1 MAPTRDAVP
10 NKGRP
15 GIARFGKQRRPS
27 VSVPDGTS
35 IEMIDMS
42 HANISDVS
50 LVDHSSDNRS
60 DLSTSTSGSWR
71 RKTPSGKPLLFKP
84 PSLRFRGRP
93 EIERPWRRSNDQSYL
108 SGDESHDSDN
118 ESKYS
123 FDTQSTITN
132 ATSVASSDEDY
143 YPPKTDTTTT
153 ARPRPSITF
162 APLPQSIS
170 QEKQV
175 VKRASAPVAPAK
187 PAKLRGARIDIAAP
201 VKKTLHIEIKAPP
214 APAALPAPPSVPRI
228 THEELRERERV
239 EEDLL
244 KEISRM
250 RDETKSLLGRQS
262 ATDRRLEDALD
273 RLDILHSDKERAE
286 RQRNEALES
295 LKTLSAD
302 KGMIEKLHRDEQKL
316 NDRVT
321 RDLTRITSDLE
332 VQLQLLDDANNLLHE
347 HEMNLEGVRKERDEL
362 RDVAA
367 ELEAKSTELEAKT
380 GELGSKS
387 NELAARFTELESK
400 SSELEQTLASERDAK
415 NEISSKYATLESDF
429 AEQKKEREHFEARCS
444 NLEKDLGDLGAVTK
458 ETERALIERIAA
470 AELTRDA
477 LRIRVAS
484 LETDLIKRGTEL
496 GDVTS
501 ERDLLRMELDR
512 YKPQVDSLLKE
523 NGGLTEANKNL
534 QTRID
539 ELDEQKKG
547 LEASVEQLETEK
559 KGIQERF
566 DAIESEKQEIVV
578 RFTELETANTD
589 LQTRFESLEITKGE
603 LEIGKAELD
612 TRVKDLEGVQVKY
625 DKLQT
630 RIDTMKERNTTLK
643 EQVQGLLSDQDDH
656 TSQILR
662 LWDERV
668 GLQSEI
674 GSLKD
679 ENASL
684 AGENASL
691 IDENA
696 SLAGENASLID
707 ENASLKDENESVT
720 SELRRAESLMGSA
733 APSIAPSVIS
743 ESDAGSDA
751 GTVKADDDAA
761 PAPPAPEDAPPAPPV
776 EEVIIVEE
784 EVKDDAKSVAPSQVD
799 KAMPEVEAEPVPAPA
814 PEAEAEPAA
823 EKAES
828 VASSAPEPAVMEELR
843 QNIAELQTRNEQLQ
857 EETVKLGS
865 LTAERDELAAR
876 VANLEPLTAER
887 NDLAARVANLEPQR
901 DGLNARIA
909 ELEPEANQAPVLR
922 QENLSLTAQLG
933 AVNAQLDGLR
943 ATYEA
948 TVAEVVGLQQQIKS
962 LRGRVSSPSGESKKS
977 SSRTKTK
984 DNDKKKEQL
993 VVIRDPNE
1001 RGRIQVIRRSD
1012 LRAMRSSSQ
1021 SEGDKS
1027 D

>member
-1 MAPTRDAVP
+1 METQDP
-10 NKGRP
+10 
-15 GIARFGKQRRPS
+15 QRQASP
-27 VSVPDGTS
+27 VQ
-35 IEMIDMS
+35 
-42 HANISDVS
+42 A
-50 LVDHSSDNRS
+50 
-60 DLSTSTSGSWR
+60 
-71 RKTPSGKPLLFKP
+71 

-123 FDTQSTITN
+123 FDTQSTVTN

-162 APLPQSIS
+162 APLPQTIS

-316 NDRVT
+316 NDRIT

-380 GELGSKS
+380 SELGSKS

-415 NEISSKYATLESDF
+415 NEISSKYSTLENDF

-534 QTRID
+534 QVRID

-547 LEASVEQLETEK
+547 LEASVEQLESEK

-566 DAIESEKQEIVV
+566 DAIEVEKKEIVV
-578 RFTELETANTD
+578 RFTELETANTE

-612 TRVKDLEGVQVKY
+612 TRVKDLEGVQAKY

-696 SLAGENASLID
+696 SL
-707 ENASLKDENESVT
+707 KDENESVT

-761 PAPPAPEDAPPAPPV
+761 PMPPAPEDAPPAPPV

-784 EVKDDAKSVAPSQVD
+784 EVKDDAKSVAPSQAD
-799 KAMPEVEAEPVPAPA
+799 KAMPEVEAEPVTAPA

-843 QNIAELQTRNEQLQ
+843 QNIAELQTRNDQLQ

-962 LRGRVSSPSGESKKS
+962 LRGRVASPSGESKKS

-1001 RGRIQVIRRSD
+1001 RGR
-1012 LRAMRSSSQ
+1012 M
-1021 SEGDKS
+1021 
-1027 D
+1027 

>member
-60 DLSTSTSGSWR
+60 DLSTSTHGSWR

-123 FDTQSTITN
+123 FDTQSTVTN

-162 APLPQSIS
+162 APLPQTIS

-316 NDRVT
+316 NDRIT

-367 ELEAKSTELEAKT
+367 ELEAKSTELEVKT
-380 GELGSKS
+380 SELGSKS

-415 NEISSKYATLESDF
+415 NEISSKYSTLENDF

-523 NGGLTEANKNL
+523 NGGLIEANNNL
-534 QTRID
+534 QVRID

-547 LEASVEQLETEK
+547 LEANVEQLESEK

-566 DAIESEKQEIVV
+566 DAIEVEKQEIVV

-612 TRVKDLEGVQVKY
+612 TRVKDLEGVQAKY

-696 SLAGENASLID
+696 SL
-707 ENASLKDENESVT
+707 KDENESVT

-761 PAPPAPEDAPPAPPV
+761 PMPPAPEDAPPAPPV

-843 QNIAELQTRNEQLQ
+843 QNIAELQTRNDQLQ

-962 LRGRVSSPSGESKKS
+962 LRGRVASPSGESKKS

>member
-10 NKGRP
+10 NKGRL

-50 LVDHSSDNRS
+50 LVDQSSDNRS

-93 EIERPWRRSNDQSYL
+93 EIERPWRRSNEQSYL

-123 FDTQSTITN
+123 FDTQSTVTN

-228 THEELRERERV
+228 THDELRERERV

-250 RDETKSLLGRQS
+250 RDETKGLLGRQS
-262 ATDRRLEDALD
+262 VTDRRLEDALD

-302 KGMIEKLHRDEQKL
+302 KGMVEKLHKEEQKL
-316 NDRVT
+316 NDRIT
-321 RDLTRITSDLE
+321 RDLDRISSDLE
-332 VQLQLLDDANNLLHE
+332 VQLRLLDDANSLLHE
-347 HEMNLEGVRKERDEL
+347 HEKNLEGVRKERDEL

-380 GELGSKS
+380 SELGSKS

-415 NEISSKYATLESDF
+415 NEISSKYATLENDF

-484 LETDLIKRGTEL
+484 LETDLIKKGTEL

-501 ERDLLRMELDR
+501 ERDLLCMELDR

-534 QTRID
+534 QARID

-559 KGIQERF
+559 KDIQDRF
-566 DAIESEKQEIVV
+566 NAIEVEKQDIEV
-578 RFTELETANTD
+578 RFTELGTANTD

-612 TRVKDLEGVQVKY
+612 TRVKDLEGVQAKY

-630 RIDTMKERNTTLK
+630 RIDTMKERNATLK

-662 LWDERV
+662 LFDERI

-674 GSLKD
+674 GSLK
-679 ENASL
+679 
-684 AGENASL
+684 
-691 IDENA
+691 DENA

-784 EVKDDAKSVAPSQVD
+784 EIKDDAKSVAPSQVD
-799 KAMPEVEAEPVPAPA
+799 RAMPEAEAEPVPA
-814 PEAEAEPAA
+814 PEAEAEPAP

-843 QNIAELQTRNEQLQ
+843 QNIAELQTRNDQLQ

-876 VANLEPLTAER
+876 VANLEP
-887 NDLAARVANLEPQR
+887 QR
-901 DGLNARIA
+901 EGLNARIA

-962 LRGRVSSPSGESKKS
+962 LRGRVASPSGESKKS

>member
-162 APLPQSIS
+162 APLPQTIS

-228 THEELRERERV
+228 THEELRERERI

-316 NDRVT
+316 NDRIT

-347 HEMNLEGVRKERDEL
+347 HEMSLEGVRKERDEL

-380 GELGSKS
+380 SQLGSKS

-400 SSELEQTLASERDAK
+400 STELEQTLASERDAK
-415 NEISSKYATLESDF
+415 NEISSKYATLENDF

-534 QTRID
+534 QVRID

-547 LEASVEQLETEK
+547 LEASVEQLESEK

-566 DAIESEKQEIVV
+566 DSIEVEKQEIVV

-612 TRVKDLEGVQVKY
+612 TRVKDLEGVQAKY

-696 SLAGENASLID
+696 SL
-707 ENASLKDENESVT
+707 KDENESVT

-761 PAPPAPEDAPPAPPV
+761 PTPPAPEDAPPAPPV
-776 EEVIIVEE
+776 EEVIFVEE

-823 EKAES
+823 ERAES
-828 VASSAPEPAVMEELR
+828 VASSTPEPAVMEELR
-843 QNIAELQTRNEQLQ
+843 QNIAELQTRNDQLQ

-962 LRGRVSSPSGESKKS
+962 LRGRVASPSGESKKS

>member
-162 APLPQSIS
+162 APLPQTIS

-228 THEELRERERV
+228 THKELRERERI

-316 NDRVT
+316 NDRIT

-347 HEMNLEGVRKERDEL
+347 HEMSLEGVRKERDEL

-380 GELGSKS
+380 SQLGSKS

-400 SSELEQTLASERDAK
+400 STELEQTLASERDAK
-415 NEISSKYATLESDF
+415 NEISSKYATLENDF

-496 GDVTS
+496 GDFTS

-534 QTRID
+534 QVRID

-547 LEASVEQLETEK
+547 LEASVEQLESEK

-566 DAIESEKQEIVV
+566 DSIEVEKQEIVV

-612 TRVKDLEGVQVKY
+612 TRVKDLEGVQAKY

-696 SLAGENASLID
+696 SL
-707 ENASLKDENESVT
+707 KDENESVT

-761 PAPPAPEDAPPAPPV
+761 PTPPAPEDAPPAPPV

-828 VASSAPEPAVMEELR
+828 VASSTPEPAVMEELR
-843 QNIAELQTRNEQLQ
+843 QNIAELQTRNDQLQ

-962 LRGRVSSPSGESKKS
+962 LRGRVASPSGESKKS

>member
-42 HANISDVS
+42 HANISDVP

-71 RKTPSGKPLLFKP
+71 HKTPSGKPLLFKP

-244 KEISRM
+244 KEISCM

-316 NDRVT
+316 NDRIT

-380 GELGSKS
+380 SQLGSKS
-387 NELAARFTELESK
+387 SELAARFTELESK
-400 SSELEQTLASERDAK
+400 STELEQTLASERDAK
-415 NEISSKYATLESDF
+415 NEISSKYATLENDF

-484 LETDLIKRGTEL
+484 LETNLIKRGTEL

-512 YKPQVDSLLKE
+512 RTCRFASMNSMSRRRDLKPAS
-523 NGGLTEANKNL
+523 NK
-534 QTRID
+534 
-539 ELDEQKKG
+539 
-547 LEASVEQLETEK
+547 
-559 KGIQERF
+559 
-566 DAIESEKQEIVV
+566 IVV

-612 TRVKDLEGVQVKY
+612 TRVKDLEGVQAKY

-691 IDENA
+691 VDENA

-799 KAMPEVEAEPVPAPA
+799 KAMPEVEAEPVPTPA
-814 PEAEAEPAA
+814 PEVEAEPAA

-843 QNIAELQTRNEQLQ
+843 QNIAELQTRNDQLQ

-962 LRGRVSSPSGESKKS
+962 LRGRVASPSGESKKS

>member
-123 FDTQSTITN
+123 FDTQSTVTN

-162 APLPQSIS
+162 APLPQTIS

-250 RDETKSLLGRQS
+250 RDETKNLLGRQS

-316 NDRVT
+316 NDRIT

-362 RDVAA
+362 RDVAT

-380 GELGSKS
+380 SELGSKS

-400 SSELEQTLASERDAK
+400 STELEQTLASERDAK
-415 NEISSKYATLESDF
+415 NDISSKYATLENDF

-534 QTRID
+534 QIRID

-566 DAIESEKQEIVV
+566 EAIEVEKQEIVV

-612 TRVKDLEGVQVKY
+612 TRVKDLEGVQAKY

-630 RIDTMKERNTTLK
+630 RIDTIKERNTTLK

-674 GSLKD
+674 GSLK
-679 ENASL
+679 
-684 AGENASL
+684 
-691 IDENA
+691 DENA

-761 PAPPAPEDAPPAPPV
+761 PAPPAPEDAPLAPPV

-799 KAMPEVEAEPVPAPA
+799 KAIPEVEAEPVPAPA

-828 VASSAPEPAVMEELR
+828 VASSVPEPAVMEELR
-843 QNIAELQTRNEQLQ
+843 QNIAELQTRNDQLQ

-962 LRGRVSSPSGESKKS
+962 LRGRVASPSGDSKKS

-1001 RGRIQVIRRSD
+1001 RGR
-1012 LRAMRSSSQ
+1012 M
-1021 SEGDKS
+1021 
-1027 D
+1027 

>member
-10 NKGRP
+10 NKGRL

-50 LVDHSSDNRS
+50 LVDQSSDNRS

-93 EIERPWRRSNDQSYL
+93 EIERPWRRSNEQSYL

-123 FDTQSTITN
+123 FDTQSTVTN

-228 THEELRERERV
+228 THDELRERERV

-250 RDETKSLLGRQS
+250 RDETKGLLGRQS
-262 ATDRRLEDALD
+262 VTDRRLEDALD
-273 RLDILHSDKERAE
+273 RLGILHSDKERAE

-302 KGMIEKLHRDEQKL
+302 KGMVEKLHKEEQKL
-316 NDRVT
+316 NDRIT
-321 RDLTRITSDLE
+321 RDLDRISSDLE
-332 VQLQLLDDANNLLHE
+332 VQLRLLDDANSLLHE
-347 HEMNLEGVRKERDEL
+347 HEKNLEGVRKERDEL

-380 GELGSKS
+380 SELGSKS

-415 NEISSKYATLESDF
+415 NEISSKYATLENDF

-484 LETDLIKRGTEL
+484 LETNLIKKGTEL

-501 ERDLLRMELDR
+501 ERDLLCMELDR

-534 QTRID
+534 QARID
-539 ELDEQKKG
+539 ELDGQKKG

-559 KGIQERF
+559 KDIQDRF
-566 DAIESEKQEIVV
+566 NAIEVEKQDIEV
-578 RFTELETANTD
+578 RFTELGTANTD

-612 TRVKDLEGVQVKY
+612 TRVKDLEGVQAKY

-630 RIDTMKERNTTLK
+630 RIDTMKERNATLK

-662 LWDERV
+662 LFDERI

-674 GSLKD
+674 GSLK
-679 ENASL
+679 
-684 AGENASL
+684 
-691 IDENA
+691 DENA

-784 EVKDDAKSVAPSQVD
+784 EIKDDAKSVAPSQVD
-799 KAMPEVEAEPVPAPA
+799 RAMPEVEAEPVPAP
-814 PEAEAEPAA
+814 EAEAEPAP

-843 QNIAELQTRNEQLQ
+843 QNIAELQTRNDQLQ

-876 VANLEPLTAER
+876 VANLEP
-887 NDLAARVANLEPQR
+887 QR
-901 DGLNARIA
+901 EGLNARIA

-962 LRGRVSSPSGESKKS
+962 LRGRVASPSGESKKS